1 MNAHYKVLILGAG
14 SGGISVAARLAKKL
28 SPTDLAIID
37 PAQKHYYQPL
47 WTLSGAGLVPKQ
59 ESEKNQIDF
68 IPPGVDWIQEGVARL
83 IPQANEVETDSGK
96 KITYDF
102 LIVALGLRLAWE
114 KIPGAK
120 EALGKNGVCTIY
132 EYDQV
137 DKTEEMLRSF
147 SGGTAVF
154 TMPPVPIKCA
164 GAPQKIMYLADE
176 IFRKNGVRNQSKIF
190 FATAGKVIFGIPVF
204 AEALTKVVQRKKID
218 LLTQY
223 QLISIDGLNKKAVFR
238 VTEASGK
245 VSDQELKYDL
255 IHVVPPM
262 MAPTVVSESELAE
275 KEGDQKGWL
284 SVDKFTLQ
292 HKHFPNVFG
301 IGDVTGVPNS
311 KTGAAIRKQAPV
323 VVENLLSAMTQKPI
337 AAHYD
342 GYSSCPLVTEV
353 GKVILA
359 EFGYD
364 GKLLPSFPVNP
375 AKERRSMWFLKR
387 YLLPKLYW
395 YGMLRGLL

>member
-47 WTLSGAGLVPKQ
+47 WTLSGAGVVPKQ
-59 ESEKNQIDF
+59 ESERNQIDL

-96 KITYDF
+96 KISYDF

-218 LLTQY
+218 LLTQH

-238 VTEASGK
+238 VTEASGQ

>member
-1 MNAHYKVLILGAG
+1 M
-14 SGGISVAARLAKKL
+14 
-28 SPTDLAIID
+28 T
-37 PAQKHYYQPL
+37 
-47 WTLSGAGLVPKQ
+47 
-59 ESEKNQIDF
+59 
-68 IPPGVDWIQEGVARL
+68 
-83 IPQANEVETDSGK
+83 
-96 KITYDF
+96 
-102 LIVALGLRLAWE
+102 
-114 KIPGAK
+114 
-120 EALGKNGVCTIY
+120 
-132 EYDQV
+132 
-137 DKTEEMLRSF
+137 
-147 SGGTAVF
+147 
-154 TMPPVPIKCA
+154 
-164 GAPQKIMYLADE
+164 
-176 IFRKNGVRNQSKIF
+176 
-190 FATAGKVIFGIPVF
+190 
-204 AEALTKVVQRKKID
+204 
-218 LLTQY
+218 
-223 QLISIDGLNKKAVFR
+223 
-238 VTEASGK
+238 
-245 VSDQELKYDL
+245 
-255 IHVVPPM
+255 
-262 MAPTVVSESELAE
+262 APTVVSESELAE

-292 HKHFPNVFG
+292 HKLFPNVFG